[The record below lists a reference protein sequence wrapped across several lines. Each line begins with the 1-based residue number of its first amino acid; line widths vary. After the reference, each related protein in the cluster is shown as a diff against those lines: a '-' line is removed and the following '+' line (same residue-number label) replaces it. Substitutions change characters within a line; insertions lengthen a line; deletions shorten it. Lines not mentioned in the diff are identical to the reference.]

1 MKLLTAFVI
10 VKKKKKVLSLHKYL
24 VRTQFAN
31 TIKAFGKYKG
41 RAARV
46 SNSTWIQMIEISVH
60 FELFSVGWEV
70 GN

>member
-10 VKKKKKVLSLHKYL
+10 VKKKKVLSPHKYL

-31 TIKAFGKYKG
+31 TIKAFAKYKG

-46 SNSTWIQMIEISVH
+46 SNSMWIQMIEISVH